1 MRILLLLSFMLF
13 YMPSHG
19 AASHPD
25 TVDVYIVPMDDFPED
40 KAAEIANLMAE
51 DMRLW
56 VKSSVRLGNLY
67 ANKLPGTN
75 QLMAEDIIEKSQ
87 PVIKKL
93 GNITEK
99 TYFLILTTRDINLG
113 AGNLRFVFASHNKA
127 YNTSVISLQRM
138 VNYVNGVPV
147 FDEISQSRLYKMM
160 KRSIGEMQFGW
171 QRTTDINDIMY
182 APIMSLDD
190 LDKMGLQH
198 REEKAEEPATDTKLP
213 I

>member
-1 MRILLLLSFMLF
+1 MLG
-13 YMPSHG
+13 HG
-19 AASHPD
+19 GITNPD
-25 TVDVYIVPMDDFPED
+25 IVDIYIVPMDDFPED
-40 KAAEIANLMAE
+40 KAAEIANLMTE
-51 DMRLW
+51 DMHLW
-56 VKSSVRLGNLY
+56 VKSSVKLGNLY

-75 QLMAEDIIEKSQ
+75 QLIAEDIIEKSQ
-87 PVIKKL
+87 PVIRNF
-93 GNITEK
+93 GNTTEK
-99 TYFLILTTRDINLG
+99 TYFLILTTRDINMS
-113 AGNLRFVFASHNKA
+113 AGNLRFVFASHNKE

-138 VNYVNGVPV
+138 VNYINGVPV
-147 FDEISQSRLYKMM
+147 FDEVSKSRLYKMM

-198 REEKAEEPATDTKLP
+198 HEEKTEEPAADTKLP